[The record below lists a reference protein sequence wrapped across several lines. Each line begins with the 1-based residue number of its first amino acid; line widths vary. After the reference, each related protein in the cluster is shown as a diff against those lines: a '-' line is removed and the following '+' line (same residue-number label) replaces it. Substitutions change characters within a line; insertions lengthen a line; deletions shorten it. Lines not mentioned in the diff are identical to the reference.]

1 MNQMLV
7 FWSYIFSR
15 PIFYKFNLL
24 LFNLSLRGMGLF
36 NYTNFRAS
44 GEYWVIKNLLPTK
57 RDLIIFDVG
66 ANEGSF
72 VDQVLEIRKN
82 VTRVFA
88 FEPHPRAFSR
98 LSKRFSKNKKTSLY
112 NLALS
117 NSTGEAQ
124 LSDYPDGD
132 GSSHAS
138 FESAIF
144 SEIYKSKVSKVVVE
158 LDTLD
163 NFCKLNDIER
173 IDFLK
178 IDVEGHE
185 LRVLEGAT
193 DLLASKK
200 VDIIQFEFTQ
210 LNAVIKLFF
219 YDFYSMLSPDFEIFR
234 LVSHGLVPIPKYDP
248 TLHELFGY
256 QNFVAIRKCREH

>member
-1 MNQMLV
+1 M
-7 FWSYIFSR
+7 
-15 PIFYKFNLL
+15 
-24 LFNLSLRGMGLF
+24 
-36 NYTNFRAS
+36 
-44 GEYWVIKNLLPTK
+44 
-57 RDLIIFDVG
+57 
-66 ANEGSF
+66 
-72 VDQVLEIRKN
+72 
-82 VTRVFA
+82 
-88 FEPHPRAFSR
+88 
-98 LSKRFSKNKKTSLY
+98 
-112 NLALS
+112 
-117 NSTGEAQ
+117 
-124 LSDYPDGD
+124 
-132 GSSHAS
+132 
-138 FESAIF
+138 
-144 SEIYKSKVSKVVVE
+144 VE

-193 DLLASKK
+193 ELLASKK